1 MTIGKYLY
9 SIQNTIFSS
18 VLVTSY
24 ILYFLIAIG
33 MTNRAPQYL
42 DILQYWAK
50 LYIAFFL
57 VIRFNGYRKIK
68 FTDLDRRIAF
78 QAGIF
83 LLTTTF
89 TSHVLSVYKEKV
101 KKEIFDDLHMLS
113 SN

>member
-33 MTNRAPQYL
+33 VTNRAPQYL
-42 DILQYWAK
+42 DTLQYWVK

-57 VIRFNGYRKIK
+57 VIRFNGYRNIR

-89 TSHVLSVYKEKV
+89 TSQFLSMYKEKI
-101 KKEIFDDLHMLS
+101 KKDIVDDLHILY

>member
-9 SIQNTIFSS
+9 SIQNTIFNV
-18 VLVTSY
+18 VLWSSY

-33 MTNRAPQYL
+33 VTNRAPQYL
-42 DILQYWAK
+42 DTLQYWVK

-57 VIRFNGYRKIK
+57 VIRFNGYRKIS
-68 FTDLDRRIAF
+68 FTDLDRKIAF

-89 TSHVLSVYKEKV
+89 TSQVLSIYKEKI
-101 KKEIFDDLHMLS
+101 KKEIVDDLHILY

>member
-1 MTIGKYLY
+1 M
-9 SIQNTIFSS
+9 
-18 VLVTSY
+18 
-24 ILYFLIAIG
+24 LYFLIAIG
-33 MTNRAPQYL
+33 VTNRAPQYL

-57 VIRFNGYRKIK
+57 VIRFNGYRNIR

-89 TSHVLSVYKEKV
+89 TSQLLNIHKEKIT
-101 KKEIFDDLHMLS
+101 KEILGDLHILS